1 MARRLVT
8 KKDAKQ
14 VVQLRDQ
21 EKCTWFQIAE
31 ATGWSPMVV
40 WQHYHRVRAYDK
52 TRPWA
57 RRYRIG
63 PGLRF
68 GRLVVISTHSK
79 KRILTSRPAQARTAG
94 ASAIA
99 ERKSFRARE
108 CESWS
113 RWPFAGMK

>member
-14 VVQLRDQ
+14 IVQLRDQ

-40 WQHYHRVRAYDK
+40 WQHYHRVRPYDK

-79 KRILTSRPAQARTAG
+79 KRILTSRPRTSAYCWCICDCGTKIVSQHGNANHRAAG
-94 ASAIA
+94 PSLA
-99 ERKSFRARE
+99 
-108 CESWS
+108 
-113 RWPFAGMK
+113 